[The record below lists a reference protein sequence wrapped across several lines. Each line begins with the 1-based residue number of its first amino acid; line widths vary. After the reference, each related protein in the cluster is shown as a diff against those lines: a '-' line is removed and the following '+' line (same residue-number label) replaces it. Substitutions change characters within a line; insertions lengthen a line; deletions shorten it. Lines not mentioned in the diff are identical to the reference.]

1 MTRRGVSFLPFGR
14 RVCLAYA
21 VFAYGKQSVGGT
33 VLKVRIINPKDQ
45 TFVLLEDSMG
55 VGTNTFFFF
64 AKRVKGPKN
73 KKNLNAQAF
82 IHKAIYID
90 FPLRMREH

>member
-21 VFAYGKQSVGGT
+21 VFAYGKQSVGGP
-33 VLKVRIINPKDQ
+33 VLKVRIINPKGQ

-55 VGTNTFFFF
+55 VGTNTFFFLF
-64 AKRVKGPKN
+64 FLCKTSKRT
-73 KKNLNAQAF
+73 KK
-82 IHKAIYID
+82 
-90 FPLRMREH
+90 